1 MERETLQAELNAVL
15 TEIKGQLDAGRNA
28 SSRMEAMDAQYVE
41 VKAALDALDGRIQ
54 ALSVP
59 APAPKPYVSV
69 AQQIATK
76 ACLDENFQNFVHRKG
91 QNPSAMS
98 VGMDTGFDSPFGN
111 VETKAAVANANYGYQ
126 ATSTQ
131 SSDVRRVIGVA
142 NEQTIDREDQK
153 PLTVWDLITKVNDP
167 APFYQWV
174 KETGRTKGAA
184 GRAEGTAKPNSAL
197 VVATQTSEAV
207 TIPTYMKVS
216 RQVLQDIDEM
226 ENFVRDIL
234 MNSVEERLE
243 DQIMYGDGDTASG
256 NLQGIMTNSG
266 IQTQAFTTNV
276 YDSVRSAIRKLR
288 VSYRA
293 EPNHLVINHDDHYN
307 MDTLKAGDGH
317 YLWVDSG
324 RTAIGGPVDA
334 LWRVPLVPGNT
345 IASGYG
351 LLGNFNL
358 GTQIRIVS
366 PMQLFMTYTDQD
378 DFIKN
383 LVTFLTEIR
392 LHFIVKR
399 PARFVKVGLISG
411 Y

>member
-1 MERETLQAELNAVL
+1 MERETLQAELNSVL
-15 TEIKGQLDAGRNA
+15 TEIKGQLATGHNL
-28 SSRMEAMDAQYVE
+28 SSRMEDMDKNYVE
-41 VKAALDALDGRIQ
+41 IKAAIDALDGKI
-54 ALSVP
+54 ATLS
-59 APAPKPYVSV
+59 APAPVRQPAVSTRQ
-69 AQQIATK
+69 AIATM
-76 ACLDENFQNFVHRKG
+76 ARENQAFQDFIHRKG
-91 QNPSAMS
+91 DGRTAMS
-98 VGMDTGFDSPFGN
+98 VSMDTGFSSPF
-111 VETKAAVANANYGYQ
+111 ETKAAVANANYGYQ

-142 NEQTIDREDQK
+142 NDQRIDREDQRE
-153 PLTVWDLITKVNDP
+153 LTIWDLIPKVNDP
-167 APFYQWV
+167 AAFYQWV
-174 KETGRTKGAA
+174 SESSRTKGAA

-197 VVATQTSEAV
+197 VVATNTSEAV

-216 RQVLQDIDEM
+216 RQLLQDIDEM
-226 ENFVRDIL
+226 ESFVRDIL
-234 MNSVEERLE
+234 MNAVEEHIE
-243 DQIMYGDGDTASG
+243 DQLLYGDGDTASG
-256 NLQGIMTNSG
+256 NLQGILTNGG

-288 VSYRA
+288 KDNRA
-293 EPNHLVINHDDHYN
+293 EANHLVVNHDDHYN

-324 RTAIGGPVDA
+324 RVALGGPVDQI
-334 LWRVPLVPGNT
+334 WRVPLVPGNA
-345 IASGYG
+345 INSGYG

-366 PMQLFMTYTDQD
+366 PMQLLMTYTDQD

-383 LVTFLTEIR
+383 LVTNLAEIR

-399 PARFVKVGLISG
+399 PKRFVKVGMITG